1 MTEASFEGVEG
12 VKIFTREWQPAGE
25 PRGVVVI
32 SHGLNAHSGLYEWA
46 AQQFTSKGLAVYAL
60 DHRGRGR
67 SEGERFFVKKFSDWT
82 KDLATFIDIVKTRES
97 GLPVFL
103 LGHSAGGVIACGY
116 ALEHQDEIAGLIC
129 EDFAYQVPV
138 PDIVLAIVKG
148 ISHVAPHAHVFKL
161 KNEDFSRDPAV
172 VAALNADPLI
182 ANESQPSETMAELAR
197 ADELLEKSFGQ
208 ITLPLLILHGT
219 ADKVT
224 KPSGSKE
231 FYEKA
236 GSSDKTLK
244 LYEDHFHDL
253 LADVGKQQVMADIQA
268 WIDAHLGTAAR
279 SGRERPHAASASSQV
294 RQPT

>member
-1 MTEASFEGVEG
+1 MIGGNFKGVEG
-12 VKIFTREWQPAGE
+12 VRIFTREWQPAGE
-25 PRGVVVI
+25 SRGVVVI

-60 DHRGRGR
+60 DHRGRGH
-67 SEGERFFVKKFSDWT
+67 SDGERFFVKRFADWT
-82 KDLATFIDIVKTRES
+82 QDLATFIDIVKTREP

-129 EDFAYQVPV
+129 EDFAYQVPA
-138 PDIVLAIVKG
+138 PDIVLSIVKG
-148 ISHVAPHAHVFKL
+148 ISYLAPHAHVFKL
-161 KNEDFSRDPAV
+161 KNEEFSRDPAV
-172 VAALNADPLI
+172 VAAMNADPLI
-182 ANESQPSETMAELAR
+182 ANEAQPSETMAQLAR
-197 ADELLEKSFGQ
+197 ADELLGKNFEK
-208 ITLPLLILHGT
+208 ITLPLLILHGL

-244 LYEDHFHDL
+244 LYEGHFHDL

-268 WIDAHLGTAAR
+268 WIDAQLSSSSPRREPNAAAVSLRNR
-279 SGRERPHAASASSQV
+279 S
-294 RQPT
+294 